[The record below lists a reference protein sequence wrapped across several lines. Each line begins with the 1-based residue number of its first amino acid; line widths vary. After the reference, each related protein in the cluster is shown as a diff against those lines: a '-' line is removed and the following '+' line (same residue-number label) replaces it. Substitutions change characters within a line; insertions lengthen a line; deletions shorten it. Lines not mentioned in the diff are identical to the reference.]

1 MLKSRVVPSYVVA
14 HQDFVARLL
23 TWLPS
28 LFEISSGFRAL
39 FSEVCFLHRQSSIS
53 NVNYSQIMYT
63 EVSKKIVISKLDLSK
78 KEAKS
83 LCQAVV
89 LNDFNCW
96 KQVSSK
102 ECSPYA

>member
-1 MLKSRVVPSYVVA
+1 
-14 HQDFVARLL
+14 
-23 TWLPS
+23 
-28 LFEISSGFRAL
+28 
-39 FSEVCFLHRQSSIS
+39 
-53 NVNYSQIMYT
+53 MYT

>member
-23 TWLPS
+23 NWLPS
-28 LFEISSGFRAL
+28 LFEISSGFQAL
-39 FSEVCFLHRQSSIS
+39 FSEVCSLSFVIEIVTTTH
-53 NVNYSQIMYT
+53 SQIMFT
-63 EVSKKIVISKLDLSK
+63 EVSKKIVVKKLDQSK
-78 KEAKS
+78 KEASS

-96 KQVSSK
+96 KQVFSK
-102 ECSPYA
+102 